1 MAWHVWSM
9 RIGGC
14 TPRSCL
20 QCSAQCSVVSVLVVT
35 RYRQLICMYG
45 VCIRFIIIGRLVGR
59 NVNSQRVSCCVLAGG
74 MDGEKGV
81 I

>member
-1 MAWHVWSM
+1 M

-14 TPRSCL
+14 THAEVL
-20 QCSAQCSVVSVLVVT
+20 LAVQCAVQCSVCAGSNSVLVID
-35 RYRQLICMYG
+35 LH

-59 NVNSQRVSCCVLAGG
+59 NVNSQRVSCRVLAGG